1 MNPKH
6 MLGAA
11 WLFLVALPGTAI
23 ADLASPSA
31 GPIPV
36 ANLTPFVQTRLE
48 PGVPRPVRGRIGEW
62 SLDMTLSYG
71 NTFIMSDN
79 VRDHLEQRGGRRA
92 LDADDV
98 AALDATGEDYYYLDA
113 NVARMSLE
121 ATVRASRR
129 FTGFVRIPVIHR
141 GGGRVDSLIEGFHDA
156 FGFDDAGRDL
166 VARDRLQGIARL
178 GGDRVTQLDPRTG
191 TYLGDP
197 VLGLRHDAGHW
208 LGWDWQWT
216 AAVKPSLRRA
226 RIVVASGA
234 SDASLQLAANRPFAS
249 GRLWL
254 AVDNVWA
261 GGSDLFPA
269 SHRSHVPGIQAVYE
283 RTLGGGTELLL
294 QANVTASTI
303 DADSDQVAS
312 LGRHEYQ
319 FTAGLR
325 REVGPTVVAMAL
337 TENIAN
343 FDNSSDV
350 GLHLSV
356 TRRLPS
362 R

>member
-1 MNPKH
+1 MNASQI
-6 MLGAA
+6 LVAA
-11 WLFLVALPGTAI
+11 WLIFLAMPEAAVAGAESL
-23 ADLASPSA
+23 DS

-48 PGVPRPVRGRIGEW
+48 PGVPRPVHGRIGEW

-79 VRDHLEQRGGRRA
+79 VRDHLEQRGERRA

-98 AALDATGEDYYYLDA
+98 DALDATGEDYYFLDA
-113 NVARMSLE
+113 NVARASLE

-129 FTGFVRIPVIHR
+129 FTGFIRVPVIHR

-156 FGFDDAGRDL
+156 FGFDGAGRDL
-166 VARDRLQGIARL
+166 VARDRLQGVARL
-178 GGDRVTQLDPRTG
+178 GGDQVTQLDPRTG

-197 VLGLRHDAGHW
+197 VLGLRHDTGHW

-234 SDASLQLAANRPFAS
+234 SDASLQLAAHRPLAG

-254 AVDNVWA
+254 AIDNVWA

-269 SHRSHVPGIQAVYE
+269 AHRSQIPGIQAIYE
-283 RTLGGGTELLL
+283 RSLGSGTELLL

-303 DADSDQVAS
+303 DADSEQVSS
-312 LGRHEYQ
+312 LARHEYQ
-319 FTAGLR
+319 FTVGLR
-325 REVGPTVVAMAL
+325 RELRHTIVAMAM

-343 FDNSSDV
+343 FDNSSDI

-356 TRRLPS
+356 TRRMSAP
-362 R
+362 

>member
-1 MNPKH
+1 MELKYIAV
-6 MLGAA
+6 AA
-11 WLFLVALPGTAI
+11 WLFLAPLPGI
-23 ADLASPSA
+23 AVAETGTPTA

-48 PGVPRPVRGRIGEW
+48 PGVPRPLRGRVGEW

-79 VRDHLEQRGGRRA
+79 VRDHLEQRGERRA
-92 LDADDV
+92 LDAGDV
-98 AALDATGEDYYYLDA
+98 AALDATGEDYYFLDA
-113 NVARMSLE
+113 NVARVSLE

-129 FTGFVRIPVIHR
+129 FTAFIRLPVIHR

-156 FGFDDAGRDL
+156 FGFDSAGREL
-166 VARDRLQGIARL
+166 VARDRFQGVARL
-178 GGDRVTQLDPRTG
+178 GGDQVTELDPRTG

-208 LGWDWQWT
+208 LGWNWQWT
-216 AAVKPSLRRA
+216 ASVKPSLRRA

-234 SDASLQLAANRPFAS
+234 SDASLQIAAHRPLAG

-261 GGSDLFPA
+261 GGSDIFPA
-269 SHRSHVPGIQAVYE
+269 AHRSHIPGIQAIYE
-283 RTLGGGTELLL
+283 RSLGSGTELLL

-303 DADSDQVAS
+303 DADSNQVSS
-312 LGRHEYQ
+312 LARPEYQ
-319 FTAGLR
+319 FTVGLR
-325 REVGPTVVAMAL
+325 REMRHTIVALAL

-343 FDNSSDV
+343 FDNSSDI
-350 GLHLSV
+350 GLHLSL
-356 TRRLPS
+356 TRRTKAP
-362 R
+362 